1 MITNITNYTQAYTE
15 FNCLLECMPETYVEK
30 LPKKLINL
38 IKNKSDEDFSIYID
52 TNKSLLEQ
60 GFSQQTKDLIAVI
73 NYNYWSTEEEKKQ
86 LKNVFNENEKKYQA
100 KLMEEYNPNNIFK
113 KKTQQYEH
121 SKSIDSNN
129 QILVYKENL
138 FTKILNLLKRF
149 FHK

>member
-1 MITNITNYTQAYTE
+1 
-15 FNCLLECMPETYVEK
+15 
-30 LPKKLINL
+30 
-38 IKNKSDEDFSIYID
+38 
-52 TNKSLLEQ
+52 
-60 GFSQQTKDLIAVI
+60 
-73 NYNYWSTEEEKKQ
+73 
-86 LKNVFNENEKKYQA
+86 
-100 KLMEEYNPNNIFK
+100 MEEYNPNNIFK

>member
-73 NYNYWSTEEEKKQ
+73 NYNYWSKKKKKKQ
-86 LKNVFNENEKKYQA
+86 LKKVFKENEKKYQA